1 MVRSETGYILKAF
14 IKTNILDKNDVRT
27 KMPLNTFNW
36 NVNTAQIVYDAGL
49 KGVHLSESLPCPNI
63 SGAKATL

>member
-27 KMPLNTFNW
+27 NNFN
-36 NVNTAQIVYDAGL
+36 
-49 KGVHLSESLPCPNI
+49 
-63 SGAKATL
+63 

>member
-27 KMPLNTFNW
+27 KNAF
-36 NVNTAQIVYDAGL
+36 
-49 KGVHLSESLPCPNI
+49 
-63 SGAKATL
+63 